1 MMDSIQDRT
10 FHCSAVRH
18 FMETVKKFYNQ
29 ENGNEDAE
37 MNPADLVEQAS
48 AVVESLSQAANLSQA
63 EQILLAAS
71 QEQRQTEAYTRL
83 QSGILVAE
91 KKVQNGVSLLVDGGT
106 EHEGSLTKGLKESV
120 ATTIRGNCDSQ
131 QYVAVVMDGK
141 VFCESGSQA
150 KWRLPPTRTPQMKRL
165 LGALL
170 ATRDDGDLDDA
181 DVVVA
186 LDGGKGG
193 DWEEKNI
200 VKHLPGKR
208 YNITKHVIF
217 YNHASVEKRMERAS
231 KGPLDLTE
239 AMSFISVGGTPLQ
252 TKARLSEFQF
262 FLVCSV
268 VFLPRTCCC
277 AVYSYA
283 LPFRL
288 LSSFFLLSRAS
299 QCRYSHA
306 W

>member
-1 MMDSIQDRT
+1 
-10 FHCSAVRH
+10 
-18 FMETVKKFYNQ
+18 METVKKLYNK

-63 EQILLAAS
+63 EQILLSAS
-71 QEQRQTEAYTRL
+71 EEQRQTEAYARI

-91 KKVQNGVSLLVDGGT
+91 KKVQSGVTLLVDAGT

-120 ATTIRGNCDSQ
+120 AATIRGNCDSQ
-131 QYVAVVMDGK
+131 QYVVVVIDGK
-141 VFCESGSQA
+141 VLCESGSQA

-186 LDGGKGG
+186 LAGGKGG
-193 DWEEKNI
+193 EWEEKNI

-231 KGPLDLTE
+231 KGPLELTE
-239 AMSFISVGGTPLQ
+239 AMSFISVGGAPLQ

-262 FLVCSV
+262 
-268 VFLPRTCCC
+268 P
-277 AVYSYA
+277 
-283 LPFRL
+283 
-288 LSSFFLLSRAS
+288 
-299 QCRYSHA
+299 
-306 W
+306 